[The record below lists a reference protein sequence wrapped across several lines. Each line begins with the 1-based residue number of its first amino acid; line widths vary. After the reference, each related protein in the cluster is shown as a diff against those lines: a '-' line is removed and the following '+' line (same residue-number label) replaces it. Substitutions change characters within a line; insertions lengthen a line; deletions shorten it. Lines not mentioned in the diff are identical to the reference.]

1 VQDLAGAE
9 LEAVMVRVF
18 LENLNQNKWDF
29 GHLSEDGAGQSATS
43 LKLRSAFNL
52 PPDLQDQLR
61 SHIQDQIKN
70 PVDLHFESDPNL
82 LSGIEIVW
90 ESGYTAVWN
99 LQRYLDTLQDEL
111 EQQMNGYLGAQT
123 LAPDQVEA

>member
-1 VQDLAGAE
+1 
-9 LEAVMVRVF
+9 
-18 LENLNQNKWDF
+18 
-29 GHLSEDGAGQSATS
+29 
-43 LKLRSAFNL
+43 
-52 PPDLQDQLR
+52 LQDQLR